1 MKKIEA
7 IIVEDEKPIR
17 AYLKR
22 KLELFW
28 PELFITGEADNGET
42 ALNLINEF
50 QPDVVFLDIRIP
62 KLSGIE
68 VAQKISVKCLIVFI
82 TAYEKY
88 AVDAFENG
96 AIDYI
101 LKPTTD
107 DRLKK
112 TIERLKNHLINSEQS
127 FLDMSETL
135 KKVLP
140 SLQKFPEYLQWIKVD
155 YKEEIRLIPIN
166 DVYYFKATDK
176 YTTVR
181 TKENEYLIRKTIK
194 ELIDGLN
201 PNEFWRIHRATI
213 VNVRTILNAQ
223 RSFTGKYTVKFKDIK
238 DYLIVSRAYSHL
250 FKHM

>member
-22 KLELFW
+22 KLGLFW
-28 PELFITGEADNGET
+28 PELFIAGETDNGET

-68 VAQKISVKCLIVFI
+68 VAQKISGKCLIVFI

-140 SLQKFPEYLQWIKVD
+140 SLQEFHKYLQWIKVD
-155 YKEEIRLIPIN
+155 YKEEVRLIPIS

-213 VNVRTILNAQ
+213 VNVRTILNAE
-223 RSFTGKYTVKFKDIK
+223 RSFTGKYIVKFKDIK
-238 DYLIVSRAYSHL
+238 DYLIVSRTYSHL

>member
-28 PELFITGEADNGET
+28 PELFITGETDNGET
-42 ALNLINEF
+42 ALNLINEL

-68 VAQKISVKCLIVFI
+68 VAQKISIKCLIVFI

-112 TIERLKNHLINSEQS
+112 TIERLKNRLINSEQS

-155 YKEEIRLIPIN
+155 YKEEVRLIPIN

-194 ELIDGLN
+194 KLIDGLN

-223 RSFTGKYTVKFKDIK
+223 RSFTGKYIVKFKDIK